1 MELIK
6 NRHVYR
12 NAPNSRELFFVSP
25 NYDDAVTSSACKGK
39 FVCAWEMQAATTV
52 IGRPIQSMYP
62 PRNGLLDKAIGIL
75 NTVFTP
81 VSSKSKKEP
90 LLIMWSNAVFSFVG
104 SWLPNHFVPLV
115 DTKSDSILNIY
126 DVDAFPPLNSTVN
139 ESCSACPTIFDET
152 PILRNQEVY
161 DCTDTEIAM
170 SESATISE
178 SAESATLS
186 DSADHAAV
194 SGTAKHATVSGTA
207 KHATVSGTAK
217 HATVSGT
224 AKHATVSGT
233 AKHITVSETAKHTTK
248 SGTAKHATVSG
259 TAKHATVSGTAKH
272 ATVSGTAK
280 HATVSGT
287 AKHATV
293 SGTAKHAP
301 VSGITKRAKLSL
313 RSKRTTVSVSAKSA
327 TVSGS
332 ANIANESG
340 SVNIANESEC
350 SIHATGSESSINATL
365 SGSAES
371 VNLSETA
378 EIFSP
383 SENGTGIQSPH
394 LHFGTP
400 IETFN
405 SLQESVE
412 SFDANPSVLLA
423 DNTISDSETSEILE
437 SKSPT
442 EKSLDSQFSQH
453 FTNLSENKFIDTNK
467 IIAKLSSFSENEV
480 LQEMPKCKKENV
492 YFLLDNSENIVK
504 KEKGFNMEFWD
515 NCGTWASKSLSVKTT
530 YFVNFKGRVRSIL
543 KKASVYGI
551 EIKKNFVPLDP
562 QPDKS
567 EIFVLKR
574 YYGTLERD
582 SNYKKRISWFE
593 HMPGSSSDR
602 YKTVSLV
609 EYLGTFPAD
618 EGSKHGNA
626 RKTKQEYIRTS
637 PITKKNILGALN
649 NKQTVREIFK
659 EHFDSEHAPRDT
671 KMVENMKS
679 KLSKDANPGNRQN
692 TADDIQ
698 TILNLTSVEN
708 PFAREV
714 VQLAGK
720 PPNLICYTDNQLK
733 HLSKACKTSV
743 IGIDRTFNL
752 GPCFVTTTVFQDQN
766 LKRKGKD
773 VSPIL

>member
-6 NRHVYR
+6 NRHAYR

-39 FVCAWEMQAATTV
+39 FACAWEMQAAATV
-52 IGRPIQSMYP
+52 IGRPIQSVYP

-115 DTKSDSILNIY
+115 DTKSDSILDIY

-170 SESATISE
+170 SESAT
-178 SAESATLS
+178 LS

-194 SGTAKHATVSGTA
+194 SEAAKHATVSGTA
-207 KHATVSGTAK
+207 KHATV
-217 HATVSGT
+217 
-224 AKHATVSGT
+224 
-233 AKHITVSETAKHTTK
+233 

-350 SIHATGSESSINATL
+350 SMHATGSESS
-365 SGSAES
+365 E
-371 VNLSETA
+371 
-378 EIFSP
+378 
-383 SENGTGIQSPH
+383 
-394 LHFGTP
+394 
-400 IETFN
+400 
-405 SLQESVE
+405 
-412 SFDANPSVLLA
+412 
-423 DNTISDSETSEILE
+423 
-437 SKSPT
+437 
-442 EKSLDSQFSQH
+442 
-453 FTNLSENKFIDTNK
+453 
-467 IIAKLSSFSENEV
+467 
-480 LQEMPKCKKENV
+480 
-492 YFLLDNSENIVK
+492 
-504 KEKGFNMEFWD
+504 
-515 NCGTWASKSLSVKTT
+515 
-530 YFVNFKGRVRSIL
+530 
-543 KKASVYGI
+543 
-551 EIKKNFVPLDP
+551 
-562 QPDKS
+562 
-567 EIFVLKR
+567 
-574 YYGTLERD
+574 
-582 SNYKKRISWFE
+582 
-593 HMPGSSSDR
+593 
-602 YKTVSLV
+602 
-609 EYLGTFPAD
+609 
-618 EGSKHGNA
+618 
-626 RKTKQEYIRTS
+626 
-637 PITKKNILGALN
+637 
-649 NKQTVREIFK
+649 
-659 EHFDSEHAPRDT
+659 
-671 KMVENMKS
+671 
-679 KLSKDANPGNRQN
+679 
-692 TADDIQ
+692 
-698 TILNLTSVEN
+698 
-708 PFAREV
+708 
-714 VQLAGK
+714 
-720 PPNLICYTDNQLK
+720 
-733 HLSKACKTSV
+733 
-743 IGIDRTFNL
+743 
-752 GPCFVTTTVFQDQN
+752 
-766 LKRKGKD
+766 
-773 VSPIL
+773 